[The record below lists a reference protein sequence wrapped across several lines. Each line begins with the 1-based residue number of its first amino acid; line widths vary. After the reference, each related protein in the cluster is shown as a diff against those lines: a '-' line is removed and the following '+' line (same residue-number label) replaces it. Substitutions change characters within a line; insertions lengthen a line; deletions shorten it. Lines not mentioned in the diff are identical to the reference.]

1 MHLNSTYQVLASLV
15 ALAFAALTH
24 AAEWQ
29 PATPRLTT
37 PWTAEVTPETAWQEY
52 PRPQMVREEWTNLN
66 GLWKYAIVPRDAE
79 QPTKWD
85 GEILVPFAVESALS
99 GVQKPVSPDQRLWY
113 RRTFAKPE
121 LPAGQRLLLHF
132 GAVDWEATVWVNGK
146 QVGEHRGG
154 YDPFSFDITDA
165 LNGDVEQEIVV
176 AVWDPTD
183 SSYQPRGKQVLKP
196 DGIWYTAVTGIWQTV
211 WLEPVPAVRIE
222 SLTIVPY
229 VKNGAVKVTANT
241 VGDVADCWISVHTF
255 NREKKLDEAIPI
267 SSAGSNNP
275 NAELIVNI
283 NEPRLWTPDDP
294 YLYHIEVEL
303 ERKTNDAA
311 IVVDKVTSYVGLR
324 EITFAKDAQGANR
337 LHLNGKPIFMF
348 GPLDQ
353 GWWPDGLYTAPTDEA
368 LAYDIEMTKKLG
380 FNMLRKHVKVEP
392 ARFYYHCDR
401 LGMLVWQDMPNG
413 DRHIRPEDADIER
426 SPESE
431 ACYRREYEAEVNY
444 LRNHPSIV
452 AWVPFNEGW
461 GQFKTNE
468 ILAWAK
474 ELDSTRLIDGPSG
487 WSDRGE
493 GDLHDIHV
501 YPGPGMFP
509 LTENRVSVLGEFG
522 GLGLPLE
529 EHLWGSDRNWGY
541 RTYKT
546 KEELH
551 SHYAE
556 LIKQLKPLVEKGLAA
571 AIYTQT
577 TDVEGEVN
585 GLMTYDRKVLKFDPE
600 TLRAM
605 HEEIY
610 KAGEK

>member
-1 MHLNSTYQVLASLV
+1 MHRTLYFTSLTLF
-15 ALAFAALTH
+15 ATLTCAAFTRAADWKP
-24 AAEWQ
+24 AEL
-29 PATPRLTT
+29 RLTT
-37 PWTAEVTPETAWQEY
+37 RWTKDVSPETAWQEY
-52 PRPQMVREEWTNLN
+52 PRPQMPRSEWTNLN
-66 GLWKYAIVPRDAE
+66 GLWQYAITPRAANT
-79 QPTKWD
+79 PTEWD

-99 GVQKPVSPDQRLWY
+99 GVQKPVSPEQRLWY
-113 RRTFAKPE
+113 RRTFEKPK
-121 LPAGQRLLLHF
+121 LPNGQRLLLHF
-132 GAVDWEATVWVNGK
+132 GAVDWESTVWVNSK
-146 QVGEHRGG
+146 QVGVHRGG

-165 LNGDVEQEIVV
+165 LNDEEQQEITV

-196 DGIWYTAVTGIWQTV
+196 HGIWYTAVTGIWQTV
-211 WLEPVPAVRIE
+211 WLEPVPAFLRIE
-222 SLTIVPY
+222 SLKIVPD
-229 VKNGAVKVTANT
+229 VKAGAVRVTANT
-241 VGDVADCWISVHTF
+241 VGDTKFCKIIVRVKGENDVSI
-255 NREKKLDEAIPI
+255 EATGEPGKEITVEIPD
-267 SSAGSNNP
+267 A
-275 NAELIVNI
+275 
-283 NEPRLWTPDDP
+283 RLWSPDDP
-294 YLYHIEVEL
+294 YLYDMEVEL
-303 ERKTNDAA
+303 RNPFAGTPLR
-311 IVVDKVTSYVGLR
+311 DKVTSYCGLR
-324 EITFAKDAQGANR
+324 EITFAKDANGANR

-368 LAYDIEMTKKLG
+368 LASDIQLTKDLG

-413 DRHIRPEDADIER
+413 DKHIRPEDPDIER

-431 ACYRREYEAEVNY
+431 ANFRCEYEALVNG

-452 AWVPFNEGW
+452 VWVPFNEGW

-474 ELDSTRLIDGPSG
+474 QLDPTRLVDGPSG
-487 WSDRGE
+487 WTDRGE
-493 GDLHDIHV
+493 GELHDVHK
-501 YPGPGMFP
+501 YPGPEMPP
-509 LTENRVSVLGEFG
+509 LSEHRVAVLGEFG

-546 KEELH
+546 PEELH
-551 SHYAE
+551 AHYAE
-556 LIKQLKPLVEKGLAA
+556 LIKLLKPLVEKGLAA

-585 GLMTYDRKVLKFDPE
+585 GLTTYDREVMKFDPE
-600 TLRAM
+600 TLRKM
-605 HEEIY
+605 HAEIY
-610 KAGEK
+610 EAGQK

>member
-1 MHLNSTYQVLASLV
+1 MHRTLYLTTLTLFLFATFT
-15 ALAFAALTH
+15 FAAQTR
-24 AAEWQ
+24 AADWK
-29 PATPRLTT
+29 PAELRLATR
-37 PWTAEVTPETAWQEY
+37 WTKDVSPETAWQEY
-52 PRPQMVREEWTNLN
+52 PRPQMVRSKWTNLN
-66 GLWKYAIVPRDAE
+66 GLWQYAIAPRDADT
-79 QPTKWD
+79 PTQWD

-113 RRTFAKPE
+113 RRTFAKPM
-121 LPAGQRLLLHF
+121 LPKGQRLLLHF

-165 LNGDVEQEIVV
+165 LNDEEQQEVTV

-196 DGIWYTAVTGIWQTV
+196 HGIWYTAVTGIWQTV
-211 WLEPVPAVRIE
+211 WLEPVPATRIE
-222 SLTIVPY
+222 SLKIVPD
-229 VKNGAVKVTANT
+229 VKNSVVRVTTNA
-241 VGDVADCWISVHTF
+241 VGDTKNCQVIIHVTGKPGRQPVRLATTGDPGV
-255 NREKKLDEAIPI
+255 ELAVAIPD
-267 SSAGSNNP
+267 A
-275 NAELIVNI
+275 
-283 NEPRLWTPDDP
+283 RLWSPSDP
-294 YLYHIEVEL
+294 YLYDMEIEL
-303 ERKTNDAA
+303 RNLPQNNKL
-311 IVVDKVTSYVGLR
+311 VDKVTSYCGLR
-324 EITFAKDAQGANR
+324 EITFAKDAQDANR

-368 LAYDIEMTKKLG
+368 LASDIQLTKNLG

-413 DRHIRPEDADIER
+413 DKHIRPEDPDIER
-426 SPESE
+426 STESE
-431 ACYRREYEAEVNY
+431 ENFRREYEALVNG

-452 AWVPFNEGW
+452 VWVPFNEGW
-461 GQFKTNE
+461 GQFKTND

-474 ELDSTRLIDGPSG
+474 ELDPTRLIDGPSG
-487 WSDRGE
+487 WTDRGE
-493 GDLHDIHV
+493 GELHDVHK
-501 YPGPGMFP
+501 YPGPEMPP
-509 LTENRVSVLGEFG
+509 LSENRVAVLGEFG

-546 KEELH
+546 PQELH
-551 SHYAE
+551 THYAE
-556 LIKQLKPLVEKGLAA
+556 LIKLLKPLVEKGLAA

-585 GLMTYDRKVLKFDPE
+585 GLATYDREVIKFDME
-600 TLRAM
+600 KLKEM
-605 HEEIY
+605 HAEIY
-610 KAGEK
+610 EAGQR

>member
-1 MHLNSTYQVLASLV
+1 MHRIMTFTALSFVSVLP
-15 ALAFAALTH
+15 AAPQTF

-29 PATPRLTT
+29 PAELRLTT
-37 PWTAEVTPETAWQEY
+37 RWTDDVSPETAWREY
-52 PRPQMVREEWTNLN
+52 PRPQMVRSEWINLN
-66 GLWKYAIVPRDAE
+66 GMWQFAIAPRDTDA
-79 QPTKWD
+79 PTEWD

-99 GVQKPVSPDQRLWY
+99 GVQKPVSPDERLWY
-113 RRTFAKPE
+113 QRTFKKPN

-132 GAVDWEATVWVNGK
+132 GAVDWEATVWINGE

-165 LNGDVEQEIVV
+165 LTDEPEQEITV

-183 SSYQPRGKQVLKP
+183 RSFQPRGKQVLKP
-196 DGIWYTAVTGIWQTV
+196 EGIWYTAVTGIWQTV
-211 WLEPVPAVRIE
+211 WLEPVPAARIE
-222 SLTIVPY
+222 SLKIVPD
-229 VKNGAVKVTANT
+229 VKNSSVHVTANT
-241 VGDVADCWISVHTF
+241 VGDVSKCAVIVRVTGKNGVSDLNFEVTGEPSKEIAV
-255 NREKKLDEAIPI
+255 AIP
-267 SSAGSNNP
+267 
-275 NAELIVNI
+275 NA
-283 NEPRLWTPDDP
+283 RLWSPSDP
-294 YLYHIEVEL
+294 YLYDMEVEL
-303 ERKTNDAA
+303 RNLPDKNKL
-311 IVVDKVTSYVGLR
+311 IDKVTSYCGLR
-324 EITFAKDAQGANR
+324 EISFAKDEKGVNR

-368 LAYDIEMTKKLG
+368 LASDIQLTKDLG

-413 DRHIRPEDADIER
+413 DKHIRPEDPDVKR
-426 SPESE
+426 TSESE
-431 ACYRREYEAEVNY
+431 ETYRREYEALVNN

-452 AWVPFNEGW
+452 VWVPFNEGW

-474 ELDSTRLIDGPSG
+474 QLDPTRLVDGPSG
-487 WSDRGE
+487 WTDRGE
-493 GDLHDIHV
+493 GDLHDMHD
-501 YPGPGMFP
+501 YPGPDMPP
-509 LTENRVSVLGEFG
+509 LSPKRVAVLGEFG

-551 SHYAE
+551 AHYAE
-556 LIKQLKPLVEKGLAA
+556 LIKLLKPLVEKGLAA

-585 GLMTYDRKVLKFDPE
+585 GLTTYDREVVKFDPD
-600 TLRAM
+600 TLKKM
-605 HEEIY
+605 HAEIY
-610 KAGEK
+610 EAGEK

>member
-1 MHLNSTYQVLASLV
+1 M
-15 ALAFAALTH
+15 
-24 AAEWQ
+24 
-29 PATPRLTT
+29 
-37 PWTAEVTPETAWQEY
+37 
-52 PRPQMVREEWTNLN
+52 
-66 GLWKYAIVPRDAE
+66 
-79 QPTKWD
+79 
-85 GEILVPFAVESALS
+85 
-99 GVQKPVSPDQRLWY
+99 
-113 RRTFAKPE
+113 
-121 LPAGQRLLLHF
+121 
-132 GAVDWEATVWVNGK
+132 
-146 QVGEHRGG
+146 
-154 YDPFSFDITDA
+154 
-165 LNGDVEQEIVV
+165 
-176 AVWDPTD
+176 
-183 SSYQPRGKQVLKP
+183 
-196 DGIWYTAVTGIWQTV
+196 
-211 WLEPVPAVRIE
+211 
-222 SLTIVPY
+222 
-229 VKNGAVKVTANT
+229 
-241 VGDVADCWISVHTF
+241 
-255 NREKKLDEAIPI
+255 LDEV
-267 SSAGSNNP
+267 S
-275 NAELIVNI
+275 
-283 NEPRLWTPDDP
+283 
-294 YLYHIEVEL
+294 
-303 ERKTNDAA
+303 
-311 IVVDKVTSYVGLR
+311 SYVGLR

-474 ELDSTRLIDGPSG
+474 KLDSTRLIDGPSG
-487 WSDRGE
+487 WTDRGE

-509 LTENRVSVLGEFG
+509 VSPNRVSVLGEFG

-546 KEELH
+546 KDELH
-551 SHYAE
+551 THYAE